1 MQGRIFLHF
10 LKDQL
15 EINLLKGCI
24 NGDRRAQHQ
33 LYQESYDFLY
43 HITRRYTVNKDDAM
57 DFLNQSFLKI
67 ITHLEDFRM
76 GESFKAWTS
85 SIAIRTCIDEIRK
98 SKRYHDKVDTRDSDK
113 LIMLEKNNADM
124 NIGSEKMQADD
135 LLKLIRELPDVT
147 REVFN
152 LNALDGFSHKEVA
165 EILGIS
171 ETASRWHVHRARQ
184 ILKEKISVTRL
195 IKVA

>member
-1 MQGRIFLHF
+1 M
-10 LKDQL
+10 
-15 EINLLKGCI
+15 

-33 LYQESYDFLY
+33 LYQDCYDFLY

-67 ITHLEDFRM
+67 ITHLDNFRTE
-76 GESFKAWTS
+76 ESFRAWTS

-98 SKRYHDKVDTRDSDK
+98 SKKYHEHVDTRDSEK
-113 LIMLEKNNADM
+113 MVMLEKNNSGN
-124 NIGSEKMQADD
+124 NIGSEKMQAED
-135 LLKLIRELPDVT
+135 LLKLVRELPDIT

-152 LNALDGFSHKEVA
+152 LNALDGFNHKEVS
-165 EILGIS
+165 EILNIS

-184 ILKEKISVTRL
+184 ILKERISVTRL
-195 IKVA
+195 INVA

>member
-1 MQGRIFLHF
+1 
-10 LKDQL
+10 LKDHPD
-15 EINLLKGCI
+15 ISLLKGCI
-24 NGDRRAQHQ
+24 EGDRRAQHQ

-57 DFLNQSFLKI
+57 DFLNQSFLKN
-67 ITHLEDFRM
+67 ITNQDKFRA
-76 GESFKAWTS
+76 GESFRAWTS

-98 SKRYHDKVDTRDSDK
+98 SKRYHEHVDTRDSEK
-113 LIMLEKNNADM
+113 LVMLEKNNAET
-124 NIGSEKMQADD
+124 NTASEKMQAED
-135 LLKLIRELPDVT
+135 LLKLVRELPDVT

-152 LNALDGFSHKEVA
+152 MHALDGFSHKEVCD
-165 EILGIS
+165 ILGIT

-184 ILKEKISVTRL
+184 ILKEKIAVTRL

>member
-1 MQGRIFLHF
+1 
-10 LKDQL
+10 
-15 EINLLKGCI
+15 
-24 NGDRRAQHQ
+24 
-33 LYQESYDFLY
+33 
-43 HITRRYTVNKDDAM
+43 M

-67 ITHLEDFRM
+67 ITNLDKFRT

-98 SKRYHDKVDTRDSDK
+98 SKRYHEHVDTRDSEK
-113 LIMLEKNNADM
+113 LVMLEKNNAET
-124 NIGSEKMQADD
+124 NTASEKMQAED
-135 LLKLIRELPDVT
+135 LLKLVRELPDVT

-152 LNALDGFSHKEVA
+152 LHALDGFSHKEVCD
-165 EILGIS
+165 ILGIT

-184 ILKEKISVTRL
+184 ILKEKIAVTRL